1 MREKAAA
8 AAGYGWNEMHA
19 YGRWHTVYIA
29 AATEVGA
36 IGVGGEGLNR
46 LGQERGKGVHF
57 PSALLWEV
65 RSSVLNF
72 NSPFFSGSDG
82 AYLYG
87 EEELGEEGEEELDG
101 LEVEVED
108 GLGGLLDVDED
119 ARFLEVS
126 QFVAQTIP
134 LHFVCEAT
142 QEQEVVCMGKTVV
155 GEGVRYRLGRTMVP

>member
-1 MREKAAA
+1 MREKAA

-19 YGRWHTVYIA
+19 YGRWLIQCILRPRRKWELYTSGRGRIKQIGGKVCIFPQLYCGKYEVVYSIS
-29 AATEVGA
+29 
-36 IGVGGEGLNR
+36 I
-46 LGQERGKGVHF
+46 
-57 PSALLWEV
+57 LL
-65 RSSVLNF
+65 L
-72 NSPFFSGSDG
+72 FSGSDG

-87 EEELGEEGEEELDG
+87 EEEELEEEEEGDG

-126 QFVAQTIP
+126 QFVAQTNL

-142 QEQEVVCMGKTVV
+142 QEQEVVCMHGK
-155 GEGVRYRLGRTMVP
+155 GCGWGGS